1 MSGLALRSR
10 CRAMAAGRKGCPGVF
25 KQWPTLAPGQQDKP
39 DKVTLSSRPEAPV
52 RELQTRGKAST

>member
-1 MSGLALRSR
+1 
-10 CRAMAAGRKGCPGVF
+10 MAAGRKGCPGVF